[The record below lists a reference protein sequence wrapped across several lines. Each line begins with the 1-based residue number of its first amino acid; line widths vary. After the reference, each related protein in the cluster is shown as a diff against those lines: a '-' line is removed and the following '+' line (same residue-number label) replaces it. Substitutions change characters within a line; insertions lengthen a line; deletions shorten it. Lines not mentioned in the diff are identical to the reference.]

1 MPLRR
6 ALAHAGRFPRPFWA
20 LVGGNAVNSLGGGVL
35 VPYWGLYLTTQL
47 HLSGA
52 AAGGLLALAGGM
64 GLAGAPLG
72 GLLADRVGRRRT
84 LAAGLL
90 ASAAWFTAYGSIS

>member
-47 HLSGA
+47 DLSGA
-52 AAGGLLALAGGM
+52 GAGALLALAGGM
-64 GLAGAPLG
+64 GLVGAPLG
-72 GLLADRVGRRRT
+72 A
-84 LAAGLL
+84 
-90 ASAAWFTAYGSIS
+90 